1 MRIITIGRSSDN
13 DICIQDSFVSRT
25 HCQIIQD
32 DNGYFT
38 VIDTNSKN
46 GTYVNGIMQHGAVRI
61 NKSDIIRIGNT
72 TLPWQ
77 NYFNGGAYSPHTNNS
92 GQYVNVKVNV
102 AGTSGSNA
110 GNLGINNV
118 GNSNDGTP
126 LPTYA
131 KLSTD
136 RSLLKFVLLNIITL
150 GIYGIV
156 VLSNISN
163 DINTIAQK
171 YDNKHT
177 MHYCLI
183 VFLLSWLTLG
193 IASLVWFHR
202 LSERIGNEQVRRG
215 LEHKMSTETFWGWY
229 FLGSFIIV
237 GPFIYMHK
245 LLHSMNE
252 LCADYNMR
260 GC

>member
-1 MRIITIGRSSDN
+1 MKIINIGRSSDN
-13 DICIQDSFVSRT
+13 DVCIQDCLVSRT

-32 DNGYFT
+32 DNGNFT

-46 GTYVNGIMQHGAVRI
+46 GTYINGIMRNGAVRI

-77 NYFNGGAYSPHTNNS
+77 SFFNCDAYVIPSPWS
-92 GQYVNVKVNV
+92 GQHINVNVNV
-102 AGTSGSNA
+102 GGVSG
-110 GNLGINNV
+110 NNV
-118 GNSNDGTP
+118 GNYINNIGNSGIFTP
-126 LPTYA
+126 PPSFVR
-131 KLSTD
+131 LSTD
-136 RSLLKFVLLNIITL
+136 RSLLKFVLLNIVTL

-163 DINTIAQK
+163 DINTIAQR

-215 LEHKMSTETFWGWY
+215 LEHKMSAGTFWGWY
-229 FLGSFIIV
+229 VLGLFIIV
-237 GPFIYMHK
+237 GPLIYMHK
-245 LLHSMNE
+245 LLHSMND

>member
-1 MRIITIGRSSDN
+1 MKVITIGRSSDN
-13 DICIQDSFVSRT
+13 DICIQDSLVSRT

-46 GTYVNGIMQHGAVRI
+46 GTYVNGIMRNGAVRI

-77 NYFNGGAYSPHTNNS
+77 SYFSGSAYGTRATSN
-92 GQYVNVKVNV
+92 GQYVNVNVNV
-102 AGTSGSNA
+102 AGAPGSNA
-110 GNLGINNV
+110 GNLVNNP
-118 GNSNDGTP
+118 GNSGAWTP
-126 LPTYA
+126 PHTYIR
-131 KLSTD
+131 LSTD

-163 DINTIAQK
+163 DINTIAQR

-202 LSERIGNEQVRRG
+202 LSERIGSEQVRRG
-215 LEHKMSTETFWGWY
+215 LEHKMSAETFWGWY

-245 LLHSMNE
+245 LLHSMND